1 MSDLVEKWFKDK
13 KLTYHNIWECTDT
26 AFEPGTYSWVLFF
39 TAADIDPTYEYGIAG
54 SVEEAE
60 QGIKDVITTYLKNKD
75 LL

>member
-1 MSDLVEKWFKDK
+1 MSDLINEWYSNK

-39 TAADIDPTYEYGIAG
+39 TAADIEPTYEYGIAG
-54 SVEEAE
+54 SIEEAE
-60 QGIKDVITTYLKNKD
+60 QGIKDVIKTYLNNKD